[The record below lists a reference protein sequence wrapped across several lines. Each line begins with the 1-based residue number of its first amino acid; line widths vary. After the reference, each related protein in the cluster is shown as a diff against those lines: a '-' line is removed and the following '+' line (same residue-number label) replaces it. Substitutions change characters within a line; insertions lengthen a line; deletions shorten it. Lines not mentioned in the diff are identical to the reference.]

1 MAVLS
6 TTRVQQRGQAAVE
19 VALMLPWIVLIF
31 AAIVDFGFFAYAFI
45 SVENAARAAALYTST
60 DPLLAANAGAAC
72 QYAQGE
78 AAYLPGVA
86 ASCTGATAGTMSVT
100 ATLGGA
106 LACPPPGP
114 GNPGGGTS
122 PCDSIVTVTYTTR
135 QLFPLPFLPGRFT
148 INRTAQM
155 RIDQ

>member
-1 MAVLS
+1 MHGPG
-6 TTRVQQRGQAAVE
+6 TTRVKQRGQAAVE

-31 AAIVDFGFFAYAFI
+31 AAVTDFGFFAYAFI
-45 SVENAARAAALYTST
+45 SVENAARSAALYTST

-72 QYAQGE
+72 QYAQYE

-86 ASCTGATAGTMSVT
+86 ASCTGAAAGTMSVT
-100 ATLGGA
+100 ATLGGTQT
-106 LACPPPGP
+106 CPPPS
-114 GNPGGGTS
+114 GTAF
-122 PCDSIVTVTYTTR
+122 CDSIVTVTYTTV
-135 QLFPLPFLPGRFT
+135 QLFPLPFLPGQFT